1 MIFKINSLPLYFILL
16 LLLCSGISSMYVM
29 RNSHEGNLVH
39 IFEQKMPK
47 VNSDNKVSD
56 IKYDYTYV
64 EYPDSVTFLSYITLP
79 QSETPISI
87 SFQNNE
93 IEYSQDSELI
103 FVQPKGNKFQYR
115 LKIVLPFQIWKN
127 IYEDPTPFKIQ
138 YLFDRK
144 GQTVEYIFGYKGKK
158 WESNRQKILE
168 IINIIELNK
177 K

>member
-1 MIFKINSLPLYFILL
+1 MKPKIKSIPIYILL
-16 LLLCSGISSMYVM
+16 LALLCSGISSMYVM
-29 RNSHEGNLVH
+29 RNSHQGNLVH

-47 VNSDNKVSD
+47 ETSNNKVSD

-64 EYPDSVTFLSYITLP
+64 EEPDSVTFLSYITLQ

-93 IEYSQDSELI
+93 LEYNQKAELI
-103 FVQPKGNKFQYR
+103 FVQPKGKKFQYR
-115 LKIVLPFQIWKN
+115 LKITIPFKIWKSFYDNVQPFQIKYN
-127 IYEDPTPFKIQ
+127 FES
-138 YLFDRK
+138 K
-144 GQTVEYIFGYKGKK
+144 GEMVDYIFGYKGKK

>member
-1 MIFKINSLPLYFILL
+1 
-16 LLLCSGISSMYVM
+16 MYVM

-39 IFEQKMPK
+39 IFEQTMPK
-47 VNSDNKVSD
+47 VNSNNKVSD
-56 IKYDYTYV
+56 IKYDYTYI
-64 EYPDSVTFLSYITLP
+64 EHPDSVTFLSYITLP

-93 IEYSQDSELI
+93 IEYSQDSELV

-127 IYEDPTPFKIQ
+127 LYEDPTPFRIQ

-144 GQTVEYIFGYKGKK
+144 GQTVEYIFGYKSKK
-158 WESNRQKILE
+158 WESHRQKILE
-168 IINIIELNK
+168 IITIIELNK

>member
-1 MIFKINSLPLYFILL
+1 MNSKIQSIPLYLL
-16 LLLCSGISSMYVM
+16 LLALLCSGISSMYVM
-29 RNSHEGNLVH
+29 RNSHEGNLVY

-47 VNSDNKVSD
+47 VNTDNKITD

-64 EYPDSVTFLSYITLP
+64 ENPDSVTFLSYITLP
-79 QSETPISI
+79 QSENPVSI

-93 IEYSQDSELI
+93 IEYSQKTELI

-115 LKIVLPFQIWKN
+115 LKISLPFNIWKSL
-127 IYEDPTPFKIQ
+127 YEDPIPFRIQ
-138 YLFDRK
+138 YSFDRN
-144 GQTVEYIFGYKGKK
+144 GQFVDYVFGYKGKK